1 MGVLQ
6 LPSVQNDLH
15 ADALL
20 ASLHQVSQN
29 LSGDPAGLPRVLNG
43 LVSDVTD
50 TLRAETF
57 SVSLALDEEDPAQTV
72 EAAAESF
79 DRAHGRGPRFQISRD
94 ITVRGRRYGRME
106 LTLRK
111 PVWSPED
118 LFLFVDA
125 LAQQLALA
133 AERHVMAQE
142 RDRLRLEKRRA
153 EAELLSRKVLNRAS
167 GMIAAE
173 RGWTVKKALDWLRG
187 ESVRGGRSLIDFSQ
201 NIIDGVLLQRQLGG
215 NARLWLDRTA

>member
-6 LPSVQNDLH
+6 LPSIHNDLN

-20 ASLHQVSQN
+20 GALHQVSQN
-29 LSGDPAGLPRVLNG
+29 LAGDPAELPRILNG

-57 SVSLALDEEDPAQTV
+57 GVSLTLNEDEPEQTLDAS
-72 EAAAESF
+72 AESLE
-79 DRAHGRGPRFQISRD
+79 RSHVKGPRFQLSRD
-94 ITVRGRRYGRME
+94 IAVRRRRYGRLE

-111 PVWSPED
+111 PVWSPEE

-133 AERHVMAQE
+133 AERYVMARE

-187 ESVRGGRSLIDFSQ
+187 ESVRSGRPLIDFSQ